1 MQDLFHGA
9 DLERSKGQ
17 GARGK
22 EEAREMTRGHG
33 ILRGA
38 AAGFAATVP
47 MTVVMEALRTV
58 LPAEQHRRMPP
69 REVVD
74 RTIDKAIEVTGE
86 GSDLDGLDRFVLTT
100 AAHLAFGAAAGAV
113 YGAGL
118 RSRRPSIF
126 MGIAYGLGIW
136 ALAYGVGLPSLGLHP
151 AATRDTKDRNEVL
164 IISHGVWG
172 AVLAKLSAK

>member
-1 MQDLFHGA
+1 
-9 DLERSKGQ
+9 
-17 GARGK
+17 
-22 EEAREMTRGHG
+22 MTGDHG

-47 MTVVMEALRTV
+47 MTVVMEALRAL
-58 LPAEQHRRMPP
+58 LPAEQYRRTPP

-74 RTIDKAIEVTGE
+74 RAIDTTLEMTGE
-86 GSDLDGLDRFVLTT
+86 GSDVDELDRFVLTT
-100 AAHLAFGAAAGAV
+100 AAHLAFGAAAGAI
-113 YGAGL
+113 YGAGS

-151 AATRDTKDRNEVL
+151 AATRDTRDRNEVL
-164 IISHGVWG
+164 TISHAVWG